1 MSDEVMSE
9 QSLPPRFPLKCSPQK
24 ELIVFTGPSG
34 VGKGTVLKALLSRHP
49 ELNLSVS
56 ATTRTPRPGEVDG
69 QHYYFM
75 TRSQFEMMV
84 AQNEF
89 LEWAEFAG
97 NLYGTPRAP
106 VFEKIAR
113 GQQVILE
120 IELEGARQVRKTAPD
135 ALQIFIKPPSLSELE
150 SRIRNRGQ
158 DSEEAIARRLARA
171 QIELASEAE
180 FDVCL
185 TNEILETTVIELENI
200 LFPIPGRDTSTDRS
214 ATLRSAGIKTE
225 NPQRPSFKGIGQAP
239 TGSPP

>member
-1 MSDEVMSE
+1 MHWLVESALAHDYVKNDLSKLTHETMPEQPLPSD
-9 QSLPPRFPLKCSPQK
+9 FPLKCLPQK
-24 ELIVFTGPSG
+24 DLIVFTGPSG

-56 ATTRTPRPGEVDG
+56 ATTRAPRPGEVDG

-75 TRSQFEMMV
+75 TRSQFETMV
-84 AQNEF
+84 TQDKF

-97 NLYGTPRAP
+97 NLYGTPRIP
-106 VFEKIAR
+106 VYEKIAR

-135 ALQIFIKPPSLSELE
+135 ALQIFIRPPSLAELE

-171 QIELASEAE
+171 EIELASEAE
-180 FDVCL
+180 FDISL
-185 TNEILETTVIELENI
+185 TNEIIETTVAELENI
-200 LFPIPGRDTSTDRS
+200 LFPTQGNQKEIS
-214 ATLRSAGIKTE
+214 LLE
-225 NPQRPSFKGIGQAP
+225 
-239 TGSPP
+239 